1 MQEQVMHWSTLG
13 VAFVLGLTVLV
24 AKKQTRRE
32 RRTWSQWVIL
42 RLYMTAWR
50 FWVMVR
56 AVDVGY
62 LEYRRAIGEA
72 PFEIE
77 NERCLGKLVKPSTAK
92 IAQPRAA

>member
-1 MQEQVMHWSTLG
+1 MQEQLLHWSTLG
-13 VAFVLGLTVLV
+13 VACVLGLTVLV
-24 AKKQTRRE
+24 AKKQVRKE
-32 RRTWSQWVIL
+32 RRSWSQWVIL

-77 NERCLGKLVKPSTAK
+77 NERCLGKLVKASTAG
-92 IAQPRAA
+92 IAQARAA

>member
-1 MQEQVMHWSTLG
+1 MQEQLLHWSTLG

-24 AKKQTRRE
+24 VKKQDTRE
-32 RRTWSQWVIL
+32 RRSWSQWVIL

-56 AVDVGY
+56 AIDVGY
-62 LEYRRAIGEA
+62 LEYQRAIGDA
-72 PFEIE
+72 PFEVE
-77 NERCLGKLVKPSTAK
+77 NERYLGKLVKASPTR

>member
-1 MQEQVMHWSTLG
+1 MQEQVLHWSTLG

-24 AKKQTRRE
+24 VKKQDTRE
-32 RRTWSQWVIL
+32 RRSWSQWVIL

-56 AVDVGY
+56 AIDVGY
-62 LEYRRAIGEA
+62 LEYRRTIGDA
-72 PFEIE
+72 PFEVE
-77 NERCLGKLVKPSTAK
+77 NERYLGKLVKASPRK